1 MTSSIE
7 SLVADWDG
15 EALVSHHDRETGSWM
30 FIGIHSTRLGP
41 ACGGTRLRVYPT
53 PADAVR
59 DVLRL
64 AEGMTLKCAAAGLPT
79 GGGKAVLAVPALPT
93 GAVRR
98 ELLLRYGTLIQTLQG
113 TYQTGPDMNTGAPDM
128 DVLGEV
134 TPYAFGRSPG
144 NGGSGSSAP
153 DTAVGVWHGIR
164 ASCGYAFGTTDLAG
178 RTVLVQGAGGVGA
191 ALVEL
196 LARDGAKVL
205 VADLA
210 ADRVAALE
218 RRHGALPVDPAEV
231 AGTECDVYAPCAT
244 GAVLSAATIPRLRC
258 RVVAGAANNQLAEP
272 ADAERLRAAGVLYAP
287 DFVINSGGALHL
299 IGTEML
305 GWDAATLA
313 ARVAGIGATLT
324 EIYQH
329 ADEQGTATEVA
340 AEAIARRRLDTPAG
354 RVSPDIRPRHPAA

>member
-15 EALVSHHDRETGSWM
+15 EALVSRHDRETGTWM

-41 ACGGTRLRVYPT
+41 ACGGTRMRVYPT
-53 PADAVR
+53 PADAAR

-93 GAVRR
+93 GEARR
-98 ELLLRYGTLIQTLQG
+98 QVLLRYGRLIETLQG
-113 TYQTGPDMNTGAPDM
+113 SYRTGPDMNTGAADM

-134 TPYAFGRSPG
+134 TGHAFGRSAG

-164 ASCGYAFGTTDLAG
+164 ASCAHAFGTPDLTA
-178 RTVLVQGAGGVGA
+178 RTVLVQGAGGVGG

-196 LARDGAKVL
+196 LVKDGAKVL
-205 VADLA
+205 LAD
-210 ADRVAALE
+210 VAAERVQELE
-218 RRHGALPVDPAEV
+218 RRHGVVPVGPGEV
-231 AGTECDVYAPCAT
+231 VGTACDVYAPCAT
-244 GAVLSAATIPRLRC
+244 GAVLSAATIPALRC

-305 GWDAATLA
+305 GWDAAALA
-313 ARVAGIGATLT
+313 ERVAGIGATLT
-324 EIYQH
+324 EVYQH
-329 ADEQGTATEVA
+329 ADDAGTTTEAA
-340 AEAIARRRLDTPAG
+340 AESIARARLGATPVAG
-354 RVSPDIRPRHPAA
+354 